1 MKEVCVKRIFVSYVA
16 TLVVF
21 AAIDFVWMST
31 MAGRLYQPVMDNM
44 LIADFRRAPAVAF
57 YLLYVI
63 GLTFLAVTPG
73 LEKGSTPWAAVRGAV
88 LGFTAYA
95 TYDLTNQATLKNWSM
110 MLTIADLAWGTILSA
125 MAAATGCLIAMRVFG
140 RGESPLLGASR

>member
-31 MAGRLYQPVMDNM
+31 MTGRLYQPVMDNM
-44 LIADFRRAPAVAF
+44 LIADFRRAPAVAY
-57 YLLYVI
+57 YLLCVI
-63 GLTFLAVTPG
+63 G
-73 LEKGSTPWAAVRGAV
+73 
-88 LGFTAYA
+88 
-95 TYDLTNQATLKNWSM
+95 
-110 MLTIADLAWGTILSA
+110 LTIADLAWGTILSA
-125 MAAATGCLIAMRVFG
+125 MAAATSCLIAMRVFG